1 LSTTAQLFL
10 SSLSVS
16 GPKVENSADANHLPL
31 SNNCV
36 DIIISNLMMQ
46 WCGNLNQLFS
56 ECHRVLKNDGLI
68 LFSTFGPD
76 TLKELKKSWAVVD
89 NQTHV
94 NSFIDMH
101 DIGDQL
107 LSTR

>member
-1 LSTTAQLFL
+1 MGPIRNPRWEQKRTEGYVI
-10 SSLSVS
+10 VS
-16 GPKVENSADANHLPL
+16 RLNHAIGMGYQI
-31 SNNCV
+31 NQN
-36 DIIISNLMMQ
+36 IILT
-46 WCGNLNQLFS
+46 GNLNQLFS

-101 DIGDQL
+101 A
-107 LSTR
+107 S